1 MNKEELKGSLR
12 FDTKSIVMM
21 GLLISTEVVLS
32 RFASISVWNLKIGFG
47 FVPLVIAAILMGP
60 VKAGIVGALADFIGA
75 TLFPIGAYFI
85 GFTITNFLTGFV
97 YGLFL
102 YKKQSLTRTIIAVA
116 INHFIL
122 SSLLNTLWIS
132 ILYGSPYLP
141 LFMTRIIKSVMIAP
155 IHAFIIH
162 VLSKTSLRRLAWQG

>member
-1 MNKEELKGSLR
+1 MNKEELKASLR
-12 FDTKSIVMM
+12 FDTKTIVMM
-21 GLLISTEVVLS
+21 GLLIAIEVILS

-47 FVPLVIAAILMGP
+47 FVPLVIAAILMGS
-60 VKAGIVGALADFIGA
+60 VKAGIVGALADLVGA

-132 ILYGSPYLP
+132 VLYGSPYLP
-141 LFMTRIIKSVMIAP
+141 LFVTRILKSAVMAP
-155 IHAFIIH
+155 IHVFIIH
-162 VLSKTSLRRLAWQG
+162 VLSKTSLRSLVLQS